1 VRILLDTHIF
11 LWLHT
16 EPERLG
22 KHLPLV
28 EDQRNEL
35 LLSAA
40 SSWEIAIK
48 YALGRLPLPESPERY
63 VPERMR
69 ALDARGLPVEHTHAL
84 AVAALPHLHGDPFDR
99 LLIAQAGLLDLS
111 ILTADATVAAYPIRA
126 LVAN

>member
-1 VRILLDTHIF
+1 VRLLLDTHIF

-48 YALGRLPLPESPERY
+48 YAIGRLPLPESPERY
-63 VPERMR
+63 VPDRMR
-69 ALDARGLPVEHTHAL
+69 AIGARGLPVEHSHAL
-84 AVAALPHLHGDPFDR
+84 AVAALPPLHGDPFDR
-99 LLIAQAGLLDLS
+99 LLVTQAGLLDVPILS
-111 ILTADATVAAYPIRA
+111 ADTTVAAYPVRTI
-126 LVAN
+126 VVG

>member
-11 LWLHT
+11 LWLQT

-22 KHLPLV
+22 RHLPLV

-48 YALGRLPLPESPERY
+48 YAIGRLPLPESPERY
-63 VPERMR
+63 VPDRMR
-69 ALDARGLPVEHTHAL
+69 AIGARGLPVEHSHAL
-84 AVAALPHLHGDPFDR
+84 AVAALPPLHGDPFDR
-99 LLIAQAGLLDLS
+99 LLVAQAGLLDVPILS
-111 ILTADATVAAYPIRA
+111 ADTTVAAYPVRTI
-126 LVAN
+126 VVD